1 MGMTS
6 IIDRRIEKMPIR
18 YAFVQT
24 ERDRK
29 AVIGFARLMLKK
41 MIEAVQLPRT
51 PESARWLNLAAIAPR
66 LNQIATPENFEGEW
80 AIGNRFIIATQNGK
94 VVGLNQFIR
103 DGNQLHSV
111 ITCVSPDYG
120 GRGLGPR
127 LHRHTWA
134 RAIKQDMTG
143 THSLLVTRESKK
155 MYARMQAARKRNENR
170 GAHIKIH
177 GHFAPEHDVDG
188 NVTFRPRSSTRRR
201 AKPH

>member
-1 MGMTS
+1 MTS
-6 IIDRRIEKMPIR
+6 IIDRRIAKMPIQYKMVKTQR
-18 YAFVQT
+18 EQ
-24 ERDRK
+24 R

-41 MIEAVQLPRT
+41 MIEAARLPRT
-51 PESARWLNLAAIAPR
+51 PESSRWLNLAAIAPR
-66 LNQIATPENFEGEW
+66 LNQIATPENFQGEW
-80 AIGNRFIIATQNGK
+80 AIGNRFMIAVQNGK

-103 DGNQLHSV
+103 ADGNQMHSV

-120 GRGLGPR
+120 GKGLGPR
-127 LHRHTWA
+127 LHRYTWA
-134 RAIKQDMTG
+134 HAIKQDMEG
-143 THSLLVTRESKK
+143 VHSLLVTRESKK
-155 MYARMQAARKRNENR
+155 MYERMQVARKRTENR